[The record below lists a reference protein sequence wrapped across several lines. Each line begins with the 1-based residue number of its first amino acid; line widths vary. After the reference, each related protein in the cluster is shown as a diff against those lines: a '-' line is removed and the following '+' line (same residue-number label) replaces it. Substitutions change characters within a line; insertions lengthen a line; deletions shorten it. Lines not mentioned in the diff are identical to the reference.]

1 VRLLALVLLL
11 AAPLVVG
18 GCGGSKAAEPAP
30 PPASPPPQPV
40 AQAAAAKPPRIYTK
54 AELAR
59 LVLQPKDSPADM
71 RYLKDESGQKTLEAI
86 GLIVPSQIREL
97 RSYGFRGV
105 RDAVFGARAP
115 KSDRRVAERVW
126 LMKSAALAKRW
137 LQKSKD
143 DSVGLG
149 FSELRASALGDESWA
164 VEGQASG
171 GVVITHAF
179 RLGNAVFVVTSYSA
193 QEPPSP
199 AAARAA
205 AVAALA
211 RARKV

>member
-1 VRLLALVLLL
+1 MRGLSLIAATSLVIV
-11 AAPLVVG
+11 A

-30 PPASPPPQPV
+30 PPTSPPPQPA
-40 AQAAAAKPPRIYTK
+40 AQTPAKPPRVYTK
-54 AELAR
+54 SDLVQ
-59 LVLQPKDSPADM
+59 LVLQPEDSPADM
-71 RYLKDESGQKTLEAI
+71 RYLKDESGQKTLEEI
-86 GLIVPSQIREL
+86 GFIVPSQIKEL
-97 RSYGFRGV
+97 RSYGSRGV

-115 KSDRRVAERVW
+115 RSDRRVAERVW
-126 LMKSAALAKRW
+126 LMKSAASAKRW

-149 FSELRASALGDESWA
+149 FSQLPASALGDESWA
-164 VEGQASG
+164 AEGQANG
-171 GVVITHAF
+171 GVLITHAF
-179 RLGNAVFVVTSYSA
+179 RLSNAVFVVTSYGA